1 MLRFSRGNILPTSR
15 GAEARPVRA
24 GPSPPKGLKARPED
38 RTALLRA
45 FAEGGADRLAAGAGG
60 RGADLNLVGAAVAVA
75 VVIRAAAHRAGNPLL
90 VLGFVGLLPFIL
102 FFPFLS
108 VKKCR
113 SLPAGGKARLYFRKR
128 LSRRKTG
135 NRRRADLGFCRAAE
149 YRVRFPA
156 RAVRLAEGGI
166 VLFFVFVPL
175 LSACS

>member
-1 MLRFSRGNILPTSR
+1 MKFAHKLTL
-15 GAEARPVRA
+15 
-24 GPSPPKGLKARPED
+24 
-38 RTALLRA
+38 ALLVV
-45 FAEGGADRLAAGAGG
+45 L
-60 RGADLNLVGAAVAVA
+60 A
-75 VVIRAAAHRAGNPLL
+75 VVLSLCNTVLIGQQFQQELHTAQEIPFWCL
-90 VLGFVGLLPFIL
+90 VLSGLLPFIL